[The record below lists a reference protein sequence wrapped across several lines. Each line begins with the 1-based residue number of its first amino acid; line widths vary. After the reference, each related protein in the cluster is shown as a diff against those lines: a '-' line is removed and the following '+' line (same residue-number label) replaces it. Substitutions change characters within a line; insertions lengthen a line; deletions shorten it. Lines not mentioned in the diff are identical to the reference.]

1 MDYYRAFPFYSGYQG
16 YSRWS
21 SAPEI
26 IVGFNSEWSGKFWRL
41 GAYSVYMFK

>member
-21 SAPEI
+21 SAPEVNEDRIAEDLDYLRQMI
-26 IVGFNSEWSGKFWRL
+26 I
-41 GAYSVYMFK
+41 